1 MGHFF
6 NDMENVIIVPRQ
18 LLKNWIASSDLV
30 LFYLSFLKKKK
41 KKKFLLIHFIF
52 KKLNTN

>member
-30 LFYLSFLKKKK
+30 LFYLSFLKKMKK
-41 KKKFLLIHFIF
+41 KEGFIDSF
-52 KKLNTN
+52 YF